1 MGSRPQKIGNQVLD
15 HDLAQPEWGTT
26 GLEAAGGICEA
37 WVAFSSSSEQSYPGR
52 PSLAPRALWKLGL
65 HLPKTSESGPQFSP
79 AQSGLQARRVVAPI
93 GLQGWAGSE
102 EFKCGRN

>member
-1 MGSRPQKIGNQVLD
+1 MGPIPQKIGNQVLD
-15 HDLAQPEWGTT
+15 HDVAQSEWGTAR
-26 GLEAAGGICEA
+26 LEAAGGICGA
-37 WVAFSSSSEQSYPGR
+37 WVAFSSFPEQSYPGR

-65 HLPKTSESGPQFSP
+65 HLPKTSASSPQFSP

-93 GLQGWAGSE
+93 GLEGWAGSE